1 MSNPPNSSPYHFL
14 KEFRIPWQ
22 PPSRSPSPLP
32 CPHQPPGSPTGATTP
47 PGCVPL
53 ITWPPE
59 DWSPEEYSSSQCMP
73 EVLEIVQTAVEDIPR
88 PVHEIERQ
96 TPIKETSSGLVVSPN
111 QSLLASIV
119 TKCYNVI
126 GDGDCFY
133 RAVCYSLFAIDERKN
148 SDALRLMA
156 SKTLLT
162 IVNNANF
169 YPKHRHDSHA
179 DFIKDLCDA
188 FGKGSSVSNG
198 QALTTY
204 ARQIAT
210 PARGKQDNYSG
221 WAKLDDAHIIS
232 IMLRRPVVIVR
243 PIADSD
249 FLIANGIPQWNDQ
262 SEPQTLNIYFPDGEL
277 MLKKRDIDHAN
288 LCHFTVFRRGKR
300 NTRVERI
307 VANPIVLW
315 YNGVNH
321 FQCIYFEPIQP
332 HHRQGIELIGS
343 DTIEVPPNFIS

>member
-1 MSNPPNSSPYHFL
+1 M
-14 KEFRIPWQ
+14 
-22 PPSRSPSPLP
+22 
-32 CPHQPPGSPTGATTP
+32 
-47 PGCVPL
+47 
-53 ITWPPE
+53 
-59 DWSPEEYSSSQCMP
+59 
-73 EVLEIVQTAVEDIPR
+73 
-88 PVHEIERQ
+88 
-96 TPIKETSSGLVVSPN
+96 
-111 QSLLASIV
+111 
-119 TKCYNVI
+119 
-126 GDGDCFY
+126 
-133 RAVCYSLFAIDERKN
+133 
-148 SDALRLMA
+148 MA

-188 FGKGSSVSNG
+188 FGKSSSVSNG

-210 PARGKQDNYSG
+210 PARGKQANYSG

-343 DTIEVPPNFIS
+343 GTIEVPPNFIS